1 MRVFIDGYELTDHV
15 SMGLNCTNR
24 KDDNLDEGSFVVAPL
39 LREKPFEPGSII
51 FIGDEQYVL
60 SGDSVSV
67 CGRGSNVS
75 YKHEIH
81 YAQLTRALCFATIRG
96 TDLRQPAMNPH
107 ERGYARRIYGPN
119 QSLDS
124 FYSSAFDFGTETLDG
139 ATLSVRVF
147 YSDKDYT
154 YEYTPGTHNAV
165 STLHEVTN
173 WTGSITVSDGAQ
185 IRFYDRSSMGK
196 KIGEEGVSV
205 SLGTLSS
212 DGGFLKVSGIS
223 VSVAQAH
230 DFLFVDAY
238 IEGDTHRYSYKD
250 AINETI
256 KAHYSKATE
265 QQYIRFAET
274 DPIYDREAPDFS
286 FQQGTTLYDALKEI
300 FDALGMKM
308 RARYK
313 QGYIEVYGSRYDEK
327 GGSVTPTITSEE
339 LDMSDGSR
347 NQSAEVSYQSAIT
360 DNACYAPAYGT
371 ATKAKSKKLGV
382 PDPTSWHI
390 ITQQPIHAV
399 SKVFAYTSSDKKV
412 YTTYDFIEGSVTY
425 RLYVKFPANFPIDV
439 TDYVYEREE
448 QSLLT
453 VSAWATEYK
462 NATQGNTISWQR
474 GQRDIYVGAIERTP
488 INTAHYAMEN
498 LMKGATYRMF
508 GDILVMAGAS
518 PFDVAFN
525 VKYTPQATGAF
536 EAECVDEKLYRG
548 YKGKLTA
555 KQSSSLNGL
564 TRLGDSVF
572 GSVSRSGWGDKSIT
586 IGFKSDSDVPSIGDF
601 YYDDDGEWEVSA
613 LDRVKLPNG
622 WQCAISLTKNFNR
635 LAQRTKIDREI
646 RQTEISPK
654 LALESTNVYK
664 EYLYVSK
671 PSQAGGITTL
681 SRRNIIHSLVA
692 GIRSID
698 QAPAVSGFVVE
709 TLDKNDGLIAKAYM
723 PITVYQAGNALCF
736 EGGFESAM
744 SAGYKTEVADGWVTS
759 YVSKPIIY
767 ADASGE
773 ARRMKA
779 YAMGAKGIIGDYS
792 SVSESGALF
801 SIGGIACNK
810 HANEVLRLNYE
821 VVALANDGMVVYPRL
836 LRYAINEF
844 RADCRVVKRATPFSQ
859 FEGVLGGGEALSY
872 ASSDYDTD
880 NEIATITLG
889 NSVSPNEYWC
899 IADKD
904 GYPLIACNENGGS
917 GQISFSMNI
926 ADERATHPNVICKVT
941 LSHVKSVTFSNGN
954 VITESGYARLPY
966 GIVGWVAVAEDG
978 YSLSSSSGSI
988 DARIP
993 YHYAELSVSASQ
1005 AI

>member
-1 MRVFIDGYELTDHV
+1 MRVFIDGYELTDYV

-39 LREKPFEPGSII
+39 LREKPFDPGSII

-81 YAQLTRALCFATIRG
+81 YAQLTRALCFVTIRG

-119 QSLDS
+119 SSLDS
-124 FYSSAFDFGTETLDG
+124 FDSNAFDFGTETLDG

-147 YSDKDYT
+147 YSDKDYS
-154 YEYTPGTHNAV
+154 YEHTSSTHNAI
-165 STLHEVTN
+165 SNLHETTA
-173 WTGSITVSDGAQ
+173 WTGSITVTDGTQ
-185 IRFYDRSSMGK
+185 VRVINRSSMSK
-196 KIGEEGVSV
+196 RIGEEGVSV
-205 SLGTLSS
+205 SLGALSS
-212 DGGFLKVSGIS
+212 EGGSLKINDIS
-223 VSVAQAH
+223 VSISEAH

-250 AINETI
+250 AIRETI
-256 KAHYSKATE
+256 KAHYSKAIE
-265 QQYIRFAET
+265 QQYIRFVES
-274 DPIYDREAPDFS
+274 DSIYDRKAPDFS

-308 RARYK
+308 KARYN
-313 QGYIEVYGSRYDEK
+313 QGYIEIYGSRYDEK
-327 GGSVTPTITSEE
+327 GDSVTPTITSEE

-382 PDPTSWHI
+382 PDQSSWHI
-390 ITQQPIHAV
+390 ITQQPIHAIL
-399 SKVFAYTSSDKKV
+399 KVFAYTSSDKRV
-412 YTTYDFIEGSVTY
+412 YTTYDFTEDNVTY
-425 RLYVKFPANFPIDV
+425 KLYVKFPANFPIDV

-453 VSAWATEYK
+453 VSAWATEYIS
-462 NATQGNTISWQR
+462 ATQGNTITWQR

-498 LMKGATYRMF
+498 LIKGATYRMF
-508 GDILVMAGAS
+508 GGILVMTGAS

-525 VKYTPQATGAF
+525 VKYIPQATGAF

-548 YKGKLTA
+548 YKGKLPV
-555 KQSSSLNGL
+555 KQSSSLNGI
-564 TRLGDSVF
+564 TRLGDNVF

-586 IGFKSDSDVPSIGDF
+586 IGFKSDSDIPHIGDF
-601 YYDDDGEWEVSA
+601 YHDDDGEWEIST

-671 PSQAGGITTL
+671 PHQTGGRTTL
-681 SRRNIIHSLVA
+681 SRRNIIYSLVA
-692 GIRSID
+692 GIRSLD
-698 QAPAVSGFVVE
+698 QTPAVSGFVVN
-709 TLDKNDGLIAKAYM
+709 TLDKHSDLIARAYM

-744 SAGYKTEVADGWVTS
+744 SAGYKTEVANNWVTS
-759 YVSKPIIY
+759 YISKPIIY

-773 ARRMKA
+773 ARWMTV
-779 YAMGAKGIIGDYS
+779 YAMGAKGIIDDYA
-792 SVSESGALF
+792 SVSESNALF
-801 SIGGIACNK
+801 SIENIYCNK
-810 HANEVLRLNYE
+810 HANEVLRFNYE
-821 VVALANDGMVVYPRL
+821 VVALANDDMVVYPRL

-844 RADCRVVKRATPFSQ
+844 RADCRVITRETPFSQ
-859 FEGVLGGGEALSY
+859 FEGVLSGGEALSY

-880 NEIATITLG
+880 NEIATITL
-889 NSVSPNEYWC
+889 NNMCPSHHCWC
-899 IADKD
+899 IVDKD
-904 GYPLIACNENGGS
+904 GYPLIACNEDDES
-917 GQISFSMNI
+917 RPVAFSMNV
-926 ADERATHPNVICKVT
+926 ANERVTHPNIICKVT

-954 VITESGYARLPY
+954 VITKSGYARLPY
-966 GIVGWVAVAEDG
+966 GSVGWEAVAEDG
-978 YSLSSSSGSI
+978 YSLSTSSGTI
-988 DARIP
+988 NTALP
-993 YHYAELSVSASQ
+993 YHYVELSISAS
-1005 AI
+1005 